1 MGDNEYT
8 KGAAARAV
16 VKYNSERDTFSQ
28 SVMISS
34 ISRFRARSGNFF
46 RTMPLWIAA
55 ALFITVPAAA
65 QSPSPVKPKPAAAV
79 HTKVRRDV
87 AQFRAR
93 VEAILSED
101 RAQKAYWGVLV
112 VDRDSGEML
121 YALNADRF
129 FTPASNAKIFT
140 SAFALATLGSDYR
153 FHTTLESK
161 GALGTDGRLSG
172 DLIFVGRGD
181 PDLSNRKFPY
191 AGKVE
196 RERPAEK
203 VLADLAD
210 AAVAK
215 GLKEVDGDI
224 VADDSYFPFDPYPA
238 DWTIGDLYFTFGA
251 PVGAIALDD
260 NSISVEVRPG
270 EQEGDPATVVV
281 EPGAAAENLEHDV
294 TTGPSAGKT
303 GLGVTR
309 KPGAPS
315 IFLFGSIPLGHT
327 PEKLDLAMTQPAE
340 VAARSLKVLLEA
352 RGVRITGV
360 TRVQHGPPAVTCES
374 FDAPVVLKSCQS
386 APPSEN
392 LVLAEH
398 VSLPL
403 LESIRL
409 TNKVSHDLHAEM
421 LLRAVAREKAGA
433 GLTDAG
439 IWVEQD
445 FLKAAGIADGDV
457 VLSDGSGLAN
467 SDLVTPRSL
476 VQLLRFAGQQPWGA
490 DFLSTLPIAGAD
502 GTLEDRMKGTVAAG
516 LIHAKTGTL
525 DHVRTLSGYAT
536 TVHGENIVFAI
547 FGNNNPQHGRDATA
561 AVDAIA
567 VAMVETLGT
576 QHAKKKK

>member
-1 MGDNEYT
+1 LKGDNEYS
-8 KGAAARAV
+8 KGAAQREVA
-16 VKYNSERDTFSQ
+16 KYDSERDAFPE

-34 ISRFRARSGNFF
+34 IPRIRARRGNLC
-46 RTMPLWIAA
+46 RATPLWIAA
-55 ALFITVPAAA
+55 ALLAVLPAAA
-65 QSPSPVKPKPAAAV
+65 QKSGPAKQQATAA
-79 HTKVRRDV
+79 HAKVRRDV

-93 VEAILSED
+93 VEAILSEEH
-101 RAQKAYWGVLV
+101 AQKAYWGVLV
-112 VDRDSGEML
+112 TDRDTGEKL
-121 YALNADRF
+121 YDLNADRF
-129 FTPASNAKIFT
+129 FTPASNAKMFT
-140 SAFALATLGSDYR
+140 SAFALATLGSNYR

-161 GALGTDGRLSG
+161 GALGTDGRLAG

-196 RERPAEK
+196 LERPAEK

-210 AAVAK
+210 AAVAR

-260 NSISVEVRPG
+260 NSISVDIRPG
-270 EQEGDPATVVV
+270 EHEGDPAAITV
-281 EPGAAAENLEHDV
+281 EPGAAAENLERDV

-303 GLGVTR
+303 ELGVTR
-309 KPGAPS
+309 KPGSRS
-315 IFLFGSIPLGHT
+315 IFLFGSIPLGHA
-327 PEKLDLAMTQPAE
+327 PEKLDLAMTEPAE
-340 VAARSLKVLLEA
+340 VVARALKTLLEA

-360 TRVQHGPPAVTCES
+360 IRVQHGPPAGTCES
-374 FDAPVVLKSCQS
+374 FDAPVLLKRCLP

-421 LLRAVAREKAGA
+421 LLRTVAREKAGA

-445 FLKAAGIADGDV
+445 FLKTAGIADGDV

-476 VQLLRFAGQQPWGA
+476 VQLLRYAAEQPWGA

-516 LIHAKTGTL
+516 LIRAKTGTL

-536 TVHGENIVFAI
+536 TVHGENLVFAI

-567 VAMVETLGT
+567 VAMVETLG
-576 QHAKKKK
+576 APRPKKKK